1 MGDIQRWEGDYVQL
15 EDEIEDFQIKMA
27 AEIRNGV
34 VDCLWLREGPREF
47 NLDIF
52 YAEPYLLERFIA
64 FLRAVQKE
72 ER

>member
-1 MGDIQRWEGDYVQL
+1 MADIQKWEGDYVVL
-15 EDEIEDFQIKMA
+15 EDEIEEFNITMR

-34 VDCLWLREGPREF
+34 VDYAWAREGPREF

-52 YAEPYLLERFIA
+52 FVEPYLLERLIA
-64 FLRAVQKE
+64 FLKAIQAE